1 MLRIRSSRCLS
12 MDTFQETSPETGSNR
27 LVEFYNSNGIYG
39 GVTASVHDDELYIM
53 GSCDTSHTLTFDLKI
68 SSRSG
73 SVEDY
78 ILLEGVHEI
87 YLKPCIQTCFAYTSI
102 VKNGNEW
109 VSVRRLRVLTK
120 ELTLTDDVERLTQS
134 LDTEALAVVSI
145 LCLIF
150 LKFHSTPANQF
161 INSTL

>member
-1 MLRIRSSRCLS
+1 MIYCSHFIHRITAFGAMLRIRSSRCLG
-12 MDTFQETSPETGSNR
+12 MDTLQETSSETGSNR
-27 LVEFYNSNGIYG
+27 LVEFYNSNGMYG

-78 ILLEGVHEI
+78 IVLEGVHEI
-87 YLKPCIQTCFAYTSI
+87 YLKPCIQ
-102 VKNGNEW
+102 
-109 VSVRRLRVLTK
+109 
-120 ELTLTDDVERLTQS
+120 TQS

-150 LKFHSTPANQF
+150 LKFHSKPTNQF
-161 INSTL
+161 KNSLL